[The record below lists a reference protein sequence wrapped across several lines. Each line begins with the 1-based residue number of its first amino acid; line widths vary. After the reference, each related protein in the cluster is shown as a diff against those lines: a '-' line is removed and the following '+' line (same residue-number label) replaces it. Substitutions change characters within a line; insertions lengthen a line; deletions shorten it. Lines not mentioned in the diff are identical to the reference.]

1 MMKKV
6 VIFLEW
12 CRMDGIQGVFVVK
25 NSACVCTI
33 VSPLVSPL
41 CIFYQY
47 CLVLSARSVARGADA
62 IIKLTHGLEEAHC
75 PNRTNVS
82 RGQLHV
88 CTCDVEVNIRADKR
102 G

>member
-1 MMKKV
+1 MVRIPFSQSTLMENKKV
-6 VIFLEW
+6 VIFWDW

-25 NSACVCTI
+25 NNACVCTI

-62 IIKLTHGLEEAHC
+62 IIKLTHGHEEAHC
-75 PNRTNVS
+75 PNRFKGATAC
-82 RGQLHV
+82 LHL
-88 CTCDVEVNIRADKR
+88 
-102 G
+102 